1 METAFV
7 LIDVKT
13 GKVPDVVDKL
23 KEIPQVTEVYSIAG
37 EHDILVKLRFADL
50 KSLGELVPKKLQ
62 KIPGI
67 TRTVTLLTFET
78 HKYVDFDLSAGH
90 KLEDK

>member
-7 LIDVKT
+7 LINVET

-37 EHDILVKLRFADL
+37 EYDVLVKLRFADI
-50 KSLGELVPKKLQ
+50 KALGELVPKKLQ

-67 TRTVTLLTFET
+67 TRTVTILTFET

-90 KLEDK
+90 KIEEK